1 MRNEKWVIVLSL
13 FLIFFGLSAIL
24 FGYWEALQPRT
35 GPVGNGATL
44 PSFIQILP
52 SILAIVTGV
61 LNLAHFVYV
70 RRKNYYNN
78 KDNQENSDKNSS

>member
-1 MRNEKWVIVLSL
+1 MRNEKLVLVLSL
-13 FLIFFGLSAIL
+13 FLIFFGLSAII

-35 GPVGNGATL
+35 GPVGNGVVFPTL
-44 PSFIQILP
+44 LQILP

-70 RRKNYYNN
+70 RRKVYYKNKNN
-78 KDNQENSDKNSS
+78 HNK

>member
-1 MRNEKWVIVLSL
+1 MRNEKLVIVLSL
-13 FLIFFGLSAIL
+13 FLIFFGFSAIL

-44 PSFIQILP
+44 PTLLQILP
-52 SILAIVTGV
+52 SILAIVTGI

-70 RRKNYYNN
+70 RRKAYYKN
-78 KDNQENSDKNSS
+78 KDNQENTDQNPS